1 MSFKKIF
8 NLLLIVFFI
17 AFGVFV
23 CINKINNT
31 SLINDT
37 NKNLQVYELWH
48 IESFE
53 GGGKNRQNYL
63 NQLALENEKYNPGIL
78 FMIKSI
84 NPEQL
89 ENALKQNTPHLLSF
103 SEQVAKIV
111 LPHLTEFD
119 MEFDIQDHYLESATY
134 NGNLLA
140 IPFIASGYCYFT
152 KTNSKDNLCI
162 YTGNDSSHNATHL
175 IESKNIN
182 NEQKLS
188 SYQCYSKFV
197 NSNNIKLLGTARD
210 LFRIKQLENL
220 GRFTIN
226 YQPISTFTDL
236 VQYIGKSCN
245 DKHVLKFINF
255 IMNDL
260 NQQKLVD
267 LSLFS
272 TKHLKLYSEPIY
284 SAMETALTTCFV
296 PNIFNY

>member
-63 NQLALENEKYNPGIL
+63 NQLALEYEKYNPGIL

>member
-8 NLLLIVFFI
+8 NLLLIVFFV

-31 SLINDT
+31 SLINDS

-63 NQLALENEKYNPGIL
+63 NQLALEYEKYNPGIL

-119 MEFDIQDHYLESATY
+119 MEFDIQDHYLESSTY